1 MANLYLLCQYVQR
14 PKPGVNTSQKDFGKN
29 PDNWQ
34 YDEVVAV
41 SRGLKNRDKYQDVV
55 LNMSTKTVERC
66 RLRPEATW
74 EELYDTTKKTTE
86 NTSQQSN
93 KNSTK
98 IDRNHPDYDRKLVYI
113 PDSDN
118 PEQDSKL
125 SYLPIPGEP
134 TRRGH

>member
-74 EELYDTTKKTTE
+74 EELYDYYKE
-86 NTSQQSN
+86 NYREYIATIEQEL
-93 KNSTK
+93 
-98 IDRNHPDYDRKLVYI
+98 DRDKQE
-113 PDSDN
+113 S
-118 PEQDSKL
+118 S
-125 SYLPIPGEP
+125 
-134 TRRGH
+134 